1 MNTNVN
7 YYISAFDKNGKRLAS
22 HILNKSND
30 NKEIEEKKELLKGVD
45 GVEVIE
51 VISAE
56 DFAAYLN
63 GKVRDTETGK
73 PVDPPEQVISDE
85 EKLASQ
91 ANTIAQKYSSQI
103 AELKDAM
110 ITAQENDLTQ
120 LRIKLKMLKGNST
133 EQIKQLDELS
143 RQLAQTKQS
152 LMSVQVSLTEC
163 KNELETSRQSLEI
176 LKVQIR
182 KLEKKQ
188 TVTRR
193 QRDVYATLFALSVA
207 AAIARR

>member
-110 ITAQENDLTQ
+110 ITAQLSVDTDLA
-120 LRIKLKMLKGNST
+120 N
-133 EQIKQLDELS
+133 
-143 RQLAQTKQS
+143 
-152 LMSVQVSLTEC
+152 SLTAEY
-163 KNELETSRQSLEI
+163 KETMAAYTKELEA
-176 LKVQIR
+176 LK
-182 KLEKKQ
+182 
-188 TVTRR
+188 
-193 QRDVYATLFALSVA
+193 
-207 AAIARR
+207 

>member
-1 MNTNVN
+1 MEVTMNTNVN

-73 PVDPPEQVISDE
+73 PVDPPEPVVSDE
-85 EKLASQ
+85 EKRASQ

-110 ITAQENDLTQ
+110 VTAQLSGDTDLA
-120 LRIKLKMLKGNST
+120 K
-133 EQIKQLDELS
+133 
-143 RQLAQTKQS
+143 
-152 LMSVQVSLTEC
+152 SLTEEYQETMDAYT
-163 KNELETSRQSLEI
+163 KELEA
-176 LKVQIR
+176 LK
-182 KLEKKQ
+182 
-188 TVTRR
+188 
-193 QRDVYATLFALSVA
+193 
-207 AAIARR
+207 

>member
-7 YYISAFDKNGKRLAS
+7 YYISAFNKNGKRLAS

-91 ANTIAQKYSSQI
+91 ANTIAHKYSSQI

-110 ITAQENDLTQ
+110 ITAQLSGDTDLA
-120 LRIKLKMLKGNST
+120 N
-133 EQIKQLDELS
+133 
-143 RQLAQTKQS
+143 
-152 LMSVQVSLTEC
+152 SLTAEY
-163 KNELETSRQSLEI
+163 KETMAAYTKEMEA
-176 LKVQIR
+176 LK
-182 KLEKKQ
+182 
-188 TVTRR
+188 
-193 QRDVYATLFALSVA
+193 
-207 AAIARR
+207 

>member
-73 PVDPPEQVISDE
+73 PVDPPETVVSDE
-85 EKLASQ
+85 EKRASQ

-110 ITAQENDLTQ
+110 VTAQLSGDTDLA
-120 LRIKLKMLKGNST
+120 K
-133 EQIKQLDELS
+133 
-143 RQLAQTKQS
+143 
-152 LMSVQVSLTEC
+152 SLTEEYQETMDAYT
-163 KNELETSRQSLEI
+163 KELEA
-176 LKVQIR
+176 LK
-182 KLEKKQ
+182 
-188 TVTRR
+188 
-193 QRDVYATLFALSVA
+193 
-207 AAIARR
+207 

>member
-7 YYISAFDKNGKRLAS
+7 YYISAFDKSGKRLAS

-110 ITAQENDLTQ
+110 ITAQLSGDTDLA
-120 LRIKLKMLKGNST
+120 N
-133 EQIKQLDELS
+133 
-143 RQLAQTKQS
+143 
-152 LMSVQVSLTEC
+152 SLTAEY
-163 KNELETSRQSLEI
+163 KETMAAYTKELEE
-176 LKVQIR
+176 LK
-182 KLEKKQ
+182 
-188 TVTRR
+188 
-193 QRDVYATLFALSVA
+193 
-207 AAIARR
+207 

>member
-22 HILNKSND
+22 HILNNSND

-73 PVDPPEQVISDE
+73 PVDPPEPVVSDE
-85 EKLASQ
+85 AKRASQ
-91 ANTIAQKYSSQI
+91 ANTIAQKYSSQV

-110 ITAQENDLTQ
+110 VTAQLSGDTDLA
-120 LRIKLKMLKGNST
+120 K
-133 EQIKQLDELS
+133 
-143 RQLAQTKQS
+143 
-152 LMSVQVSLTEC
+152 SLTEEY
-163 KNELETSRQSLEI
+163 KATMDAYTKELEA
-176 LKVQIR
+176 LK
-182 KLEKKQ
+182 
-188 TVTRR
+188 
-193 QRDVYATLFALSVA
+193 
-207 AAIARR
+207 

>member
-73 PVDPPEQVISDE
+73 PVDPPEPVVSDE
-85 EKLASQ
+85 EKRASQ

-110 ITAQENDLTQ
+110 VTAQLSGDTDLA
-120 LRIKLKMLKGNST
+120 K
-133 EQIKQLDELS
+133 
-143 RQLAQTKQS
+143 
-152 LMSVQVSLTEC
+152 SLTEEYQETMDAYT
-163 KNELETSRQSLEI
+163 KELEA
-176 LKVQIR
+176 LK
-182 KLEKKQ
+182 
-188 TVTRR
+188 
-193 QRDVYATLFALSVA
+193 
-207 AAIARR
+207 

>member
-1 MNTNVN
+1 MQTNVN

-110 ITAQENDLTQ
+110 ITAQLSGDTDLA
-120 LRIKLKMLKGNST
+120 N
-133 EQIKQLDELS
+133 
-143 RQLAQTKQS
+143 
-152 LMSVQVSLTEC
+152 SLTAEY
-163 KNELETSRQSLEI
+163 KETMAAYTKELEA
-176 LKVQIR
+176 LK
-182 KLEKKQ
+182 
-188 TVTRR
+188 
-193 QRDVYATLFALSVA
+193 
-207 AAIARR
+207 

>member
-110 ITAQENDLTQ
+110 ITAQLSGDTDLA
-120 LRIKLKMLKGNST
+120 N
-133 EQIKQLDELS
+133 
-143 RQLAQTKQS
+143 
-152 LMSVQVSLTEC
+152 SLTAEY
-163 KNELETSRQSLEI
+163 KETMAAYTKELEE
-176 LKVQIR
+176 LK
-182 KLEKKQ
+182 
-188 TVTRR
+188 
-193 QRDVYATLFALSVA
+193 
-207 AAIARR
+207 